1 MSDLHNESI
10 FITGGGAGLGLAL
23 VERFIEEGAQV
34 ATLELS
40 AAKVASLRQRF
51 GEHILAVEGNV
62 TCYADYQRAVDQI
75 LTRSGKLDCFIGNAG
90 IWDHNASLVNTPAET
105 LETGFHE
112 LFNVNVLGYLLGA
125 KACAPALIAGEG
137 SMIFTLSNAAWYPGG
152 GGPLYTASKHAATGL
167 IRQLAYELAPKVRV
181 NGVGPCGMASDLRGP
196 QALGQSE
203 TSIMQSLTP
212 EKIAAILPLQ
222 FFPQPADFTG
232 PYVMLASRRN
242 NRALSGVMIN
252 ADAGL
257 AIRGIRHVAAGLD
270 L

>member
-1 MSDLHNESI
+1 
-10 FITGGGAGLGLAL
+10 TGGGSGLGLAL

-62 TCYADYQRAVDQI
+62 TCYADYQRAVNQI

-125 KACAPALIAGEG
+125 KACAPA
-137 SMIFTLSNAAWYPGG
+137 
-152 GGPLYTASKHAATGL
+152 
-167 IRQLAYELAPKVRV
+167 
-181 NGVGPCGMASDLRGP
+181 
-196 QALGQSE
+196 
-203 TSIMQSLTP
+203 
-212 EKIAAILPLQ
+212 
-222 FFPQPADFTG
+222 
-232 PYVMLASRRN
+232 
-242 NRALSGVMIN
+242 
-252 ADAGL
+252 
-257 AIRGIRHVAAGLD
+257 
-270 L
+270 

>member
-10 FITGGGAGLGLAL
+10 FITGGGSGLGLAL

-51 GEHILAVEGNV
+51 GEHILAVEGN
-62 TCYADYQRAVDQI
+62 A
-75 LTRSGKLDCFIGNAG
+75 
-90 IWDHNASLVNTPAET
+90 PAET

-112 LFNVNVLGYLLGA
+112 LLNVNVLGYLLGA
-125 KACAPALIAGEG
+125 KACAPALIASEG

-257 AIRGIRHVAAGLD
+257 AIRGIRHVAAGLG

>member
-10 FITGGGAGLGLAL
+10 FITGGGSGLGLAL

-62 TCYADYQRAVDQI
+62 TCYADYQRAVNQI

-125 KACAPALIAGEG
+125 KACAPALIASEG

-152 GGPLYTASKHAATGL
+152 GGPLYTASKHAAT
-167 IRQLAYELAPKVRV
+167 
-181 NGVGPCGMASDLRGP
+181 
-196 QALGQSE
+196 
-203 TSIMQSLTP
+203 
-212 EKIAAILPLQ
+212 
-222 FFPQPADFTG
+222 
-232 PYVMLASRRN
+232 
-242 NRALSGVMIN
+242 
-252 ADAGL
+252 
-257 AIRGIRHVAAGLD
+257 
-270 L
+270 

>member
-10 FITGGGAGLGLAL
+10 FITGGGSGLGLAL

-137 SMIFTLSNAAWYPGG
+137 SMISHYQMPPGIPAAVARCTP
-152 GGPLYTASKHAATGL
+152 P
-167 IRQLAYELAPKVRV
+167 V
-181 NGVGPCGMASDLRGP
+181 NM
-196 QALGQSE
+196 
-203 TSIMQSLTP
+203 
-212 EKIAAILPLQ
+212 
-222 FFPQPADFTG
+222 PQP
-232 PYVMLASRRN
+232 
-242 NRALSGVMIN
+242 
-252 ADAGL
+252 GL
-257 AIRGIRHVAAGLD
+257 FANWLMNWLRKYG
-270 L
+270 